1 MKKLLTTTL
10 GRLAMGLTLA
20 IALSFLL
27 LAGFSSGLLPPQA
40 EAQGVQQA
48 SISNPVT
55 AMDVNND
62 TGEPIGVTDAFLP
75 DAPFIY
81 LVADATGPAETVFEA
96 RWALLRGEGEE
107 DEIIATVSL
116 TLEADLGADGWIWF
130 RIGRGEELWQAGLYE
145 VIVSINAASAV
156 TVPFRVVA
164 PPGGQPPTPEPPPGV
179 LVPSEWQGEL
189 FGDVA
194 GMPFSLP
201 VIITLDE
208 PADPNSASPMELTLT
223 TQTPYGATI
232 GHLLFTSSLP
242 AQQGA
247 PDQPTLFQYAVVT
260 AQETGITAEL
270 VETHREAGK
279 AVNTFIGPN
288 LTCESA
294 EPGLVRQHFC
304 ALGPHELFAFDLGTS
319 LAMQFDGGQ
328 LQGTLSG
335 AGASTTG
342 VVPLSDVTYIAQ
354 FIATRI
360 R

>member
-1 MKKLLTTTL
+1 MKKLLMTRL
-10 GRLAMGLTLA
+10 GRLAAGLTLA
-20 IALSFLL
+20 IALSLTL
-27 LAGFSSGLLPPQA
+27 LAGLSRGLLLPQA

-55 AMDVNND
+55 ALDVDNE
-62 TGEPIGVTDAFLP
+62 TGEPIGAMDAFPP

-81 LVADATGPAETVFEA
+81 LVADATGPAGTVFEA
-96 RWALLRGEGEE
+96 RWVLLRGAGEE
-107 DEIIATVSL
+107 DDIIATVSL
-116 TLEADLGADGWIWF
+116 TLESDLSEDGWIWF
-130 RIGRGEELWQAGLYE
+130 RIGRGEGLWEVGSYE
-145 VIVSINAASAV
+145 VIVSINAASAF
-156 TVPFRVVA
+156 TIPFSVVA
-164 PPGGQPPTPEPPPGV
+164 PPGGQPPTPAPGA
-179 LVPSEWQGEL
+179 LVPSEWEGEL

-201 VIITLDE
+201 VIITLDA
-208 PADPNSASPMELTLT
+208 PADPNFASPMELTLT

-260 AQETGITAEL
+260 AQDTGITAEL
-270 VETHREAGK
+270 VETHRAAGK
-279 AVNTFIGPN
+279 AVNTFVGPN

-304 ALGPHELFAFDLGTS
+304 ALGPHELFAFDLGTI
-319 LAMQFDGGQ
+319 LAMQFAGDQ
-328 LQGTLSG
+328 AQGTLTG
-335 AGASTTG
+335 AGASMTG
-342 VVPLSDVTYIAQ
+342 VVPLGEVIYIAQ
-354 FIATRI
+354 FVGTRI